1 MLQPL
6 KYSTKFKLT
15 EAFKGRTLGSILSSL
30 KQRSKKNAS
39 VGLYILKLYS
49 KQPVHKKKQTNR
61 KKTHKKREWVSSR
74 LVVTRLSVRVQVKTS
89 LEDHP
94 AFLPPPLI
102 SWSQTCAGE
111 LTSAV
116 SSQHQGLRQTLC
128 LGQSGEHHS
137 TAKSIKV
144 RKCFTLSL
152 QQHTFCKDQWCHLI

>member
-30 KQRSKKNAS
+30 KQRSKKKNAS

-61 KKTHKKREWVSSR
+61 KKTHKKRECVSSR
-74 LVVTRLSVRVQVKTS
+74 LTVITRLSVRVQVKTS

-102 SWSQTCAGE
+102 SWSQTCACCPV
-111 LTSAV
+111 AV
-116 SSQHQGLRQTLC
+116 RDGDAQQG
-128 LGQSGEHHS
+128 S
-137 TAKSIKV
+137 
-144 RKCFTLSL
+144 
-152 QQHTFCKDQWCHLI
+152 